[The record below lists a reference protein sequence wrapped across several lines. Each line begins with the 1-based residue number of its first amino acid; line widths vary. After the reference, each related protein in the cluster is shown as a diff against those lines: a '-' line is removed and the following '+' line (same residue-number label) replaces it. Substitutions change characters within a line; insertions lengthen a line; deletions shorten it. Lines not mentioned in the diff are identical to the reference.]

1 MRVTTRMA
9 ATAAIAHMAIVSTNR
24 PTLSSGDITMGSAA
38 SRVIFT
44 SDRSIDTAMEKPT
57 TALISACAR
66 MTLRMY
72 RRAEPMARSVA
83 NSFRWS

>member
-9 ATAAIAHMAIVSTNR
+9 AIAAIAHMTIVKANR
-24 PTLSSGDITMGSAA
+24 PTLSSGDMTMGSAA
-38 SRVIFT
+38 SRVILT

-66 MTLRMY
+66 MTLRM
-72 RRAEPMARSVA
+72 
-83 NSFRWS
+83 